1 MLITAGPYT
10 TLLENLT
17 LKKHSRANELME
29 NRVFSPGFSRLST
42 GIHRTLNMCLVS
54 TVIVLCGQIKIVTAI
69 KELTIRL
76 EDQD

>member
-17 LKKHSRANELME
+17 LKKYSRANELME
-29 NRVFSPGFSRLST
+29 NIFFSPGFSRLST
-42 GIHRTLNMCLVS
+42 GILRTLNMCLVS
-54 TVIVLCGQIKIVTAI
+54 TVIVLCGHMRIVAAI